1 MQLLSSLSFLLF
13 HSLLL
18 GALGW
23 RRFGTSSRKYAST
36 RSGDKHMTLHAKHTL
51 DGQEID
57 GDLQPVT
64 NFCLVKVKESL
75 EETVRDVPLFFF
87 SFCSFCF
94 FNLAVCFVKVW
105 IHFHII

>member
-1 MQLLSSLSFLLF
+1 M
-13 HSLLL
+13 
-18 GALGW
+18 
-23 RRFGTSSRKYAST
+23 GTSSRKYAST

-75 EETVRDVPLFFF
+75 EETAGGIFIPDNAKVKATQGTVIAIGPGRVHPNTAKLMDMVVDVGD
-87 SFCSFCF
+87 
-94 FNLAVCFVKVW
+94 KVM
-105 IHFHII
+105 

>member
-87 SFCSFCF
+87 F
-94 FNLAVCFVKVW
+94 
-105 IHFHII
+105 HFALFASSIRFGFISTLFEN